1 MKLTRRFSNT
11 LQNYQRNWLA
21 DDLMAGIVVAI
32 LVTPQSIAYALLAGL
47 PPQAGLYAALLPVAI
62 YAFLGSSPLL
72 AVGPVAIISLMTF
85 EALHQLAP
93 VGADMYMSLAAA
105 LAMLSGLW
113 LILFWFIDLGRWT
126 TFISQSVIS
135 AFTAATALLIVVSQI
150 PHLLGVTPASSADFY
165 SSLQHSIVEIPN
177 ARPDALIMSVVMLL
191 VLFFWGR
198 VSPKFSHFLP
208 KQVANLLQKFGPLL
222 IVILGILSVQFG
234 GLTVATVGVLPAGL
248 PHFSIPDISWDQ
260 WQSLLPSS
268 AAIALISYL
277 SSLSSSEAVNRS
289 PISSNNN
296 TQELL
301 ALGAANIAAA
311 VSQSFPIAG
320 SFSRSVVN
328 LTAGARTQMAGLI
341 TVVLVGAFC
350 IFANDLLKNL
360 PQAVLA
366 VIIIVSAAP
375 LVSFVHG
382 IEAWK
387 FQKSDGLVWGISFLA
402 VLISGAEN
410 GILIGM
416 LLSLVLYL
424 KRTNEPHIAEI
435 GRIVNS
441 DHFRNVKHYETLTSP
456 QVLLI
461 RIDENLYFAN
471 CRYLVH
477 FIKKRLTA
485 KPETKHVVLVG
496 SAINHIDFNGL
507 QTLNSLLSDL
517 NTQGIQLHLAEF
529 KNPVIAQLKRTKLLD
544 DLAPGK
550 LFFTTSEA
558 LRSLSGY

>member
-1 MKLTRRFSNT
+1 MKSARRFSNT
-11 LQNYQRNWLA
+11 LQNYQRKWLA
-21 DDLMAGIVVAI
+21 DDLLAGIVVAI

-47 PPQAGLYAALLPVAI
+47 PPQTGLYAALLPVAV

-93 VGADMYMSLAAA
+93 VSTQMYMSLAAA

-113 LILFWFIDLGRWT
+113 LLLFWLIDLGRWT
-126 TFISQSVIS
+126 TFISHSVIS
-135 AFTAATALLIVVSQI
+135 AFTAATALLIVVSQT
-150 PHLLGVTPASSADFY
+150 PQLLGITSADSADFY
-165 SSLQHSIVEIPN
+165 HSLQHSILELPN
-177 ARPDALIMSVVMLL
+177 THPQALTLSLAMLFILFGWQKICPKISHRLPDHIAGLI
-191 VLFFWGR
+191 
-198 VSPKFSHFLP
+198 
-208 KQVANLLQKFGPLL
+208 QKFGPLL
-222 IVILGILSVQFG
+222 IVLIGILAVQLG
-234 GLTVATVGVLPAGL
+234 GLDVTTVGVLPAGL
-248 PHFSIPDISWDQ
+248 PHFNIPNISWDQ

-277 SSLSSSEAVNRS
+277 SSLSASEAVSSS
-289 PISSNNN
+289 PTNNN
-296 TQELL
+296 NNQELL

-311 VSQSFPIAG
+311 VSQSFPTAG

-328 LTAGARTQMAGLI
+328 LSAGAKTQMAGLF
-341 TVVLVGAFC
+341 TVLFVGMFC

-366 VIIIVSAAP
+366 VIIIVSAWP
-375 LVSFVHG
+375 LISFKHG
-382 IEAWK
+382 INAWRY
-387 FQKSDGLVWGISFLA
+387 QKSDGLVWGISFLA

-410 GILIGM
+410 GILLGM

-424 KRTNEPHIAEI
+424 KRTSEPHMAEI
-435 GRIVNS
+435 GRIANS

-456 QVLLI
+456 KVLLI

-471 CRYLVH
+471 CRYLLH
-477 FIKKRLTA
+477 FIRKRLVA
-485 KPETKHVVLVG
+485 RPETEHVVLVG

-507 QTLNSLLSDL
+507 QTLNILLNDL
-517 NTQGIQLHLAEF
+517 RKQDIQLHLAEF
-529 KNPVIAQLKRTKLLD
+529 KNPVLIQLRRTELFN

>member
-1 MKLTRRFSNT
+1 MKSGRRFSNT
-11 LQNYQRNWLA
+11 LQNYQRKWLA
-21 DDLMAGIVVAI
+21 DDLLAGIVVAI

-47 PPQAGLYAALLPVAI
+47 PPQAGLYAALLPVAV

-93 VGADMYMSLAAA
+93 VSTEMYMSLAAA

-113 LILFWFIDLGRWT
+113 LILFWLIDLGRWT
-126 TFISQSVIS
+126 TFISHSVIS
-135 AFTAATALLIVVSQI
+135 AFTAATALLIVISQT
-150 PHLLGVTPASSADFY
+150 PQMLGIAPAASADFY
-165 SSLQHSIVEIPN
+165 HSLQHSILELPN
-177 ARPDALIMSVVMLL
+177 THPQALTLSVAMLFI
-191 VLFFWGR
+191 LFGWQR
-198 VSPKFSHFLP
+198 LCPKISHLLP
-208 KQVANLLQKFGPLL
+208 EHVAGLLQRFGPLL
-222 IVILGILSVQFG
+222 IVVIGILAVQLG
-234 GLTVATVGVLPAGL
+234 GLNVTTVGILPAGL
-248 PHFSIPDISWDQ
+248 PHFNIPNISWDQ

-277 SSLSSSEAVNRS
+277 SSLSASEAVSNS
-289 PISSNNN
+289 PVSNNN
-296 TQELL
+296 NNQELL

-311 VSQSFPIAG
+311 VSQSFPTAG

-328 LTAGARTQMAGLI
+328 LSAGAKTQMAGLF
-341 TVVLVGAFC
+341 TVVLVGMFC

-366 VIIIVSAAP
+366 VIIIVSAWP
-375 LVSFVHG
+375 LISFKHG
-382 IEAWK
+382 INAWRY
-387 FQKSDGLVWGISFLA
+387 QKSDGLVWGISFFA

-410 GILIGM
+410 GILLGM
-416 LLSLVLYL
+416 LLSLILYL
-424 KRTNEPHIAEI
+424 KRTSEPHMAEI
-435 GRIVNS
+435 GRIANS

-471 CRYLVH
+471 CRYLLH
-477 FIKKRLTA
+477 FIKKRLTN

-507 QTLNSLLSDL
+507 QALNVLLNDL
-517 NTQGIQLHLAEF
+517 KKQGIQLHLAEF
-529 KNPVIAQLKRTKLLD
+529 KNPVLIQLRRTELFN
-544 DLAPGK
+544 DLAPGQ
-550 LFFTTSEA
+550 LFFNTSEA
-558 LRSLSGY
+558 LRTLSGY